1 MILTTFAVIGTS
13 FIFIFLKAMQQ
24 LNVVHDQKLWI
35 IPTSIGMGLCE
46 ASILLTIVRADSLWL
61 GVAAG
66 IGGGS
71 GALIAMKL
79 HKRIKK

>member
-1 MILTTFAVIGTS
+1 VIAALAICGTS
-13 FIFIFLKAMQQ
+13 FIYIFLKAMQQ

-35 IPTSIGMGLCE
+35 VPTSIAMGLCE
-46 ASILLTIVRADSLWL
+46 ASILLMIVRADNLWL
-61 GVAAG
+61 GVASG
-66 IGGGS
+66 IGGGT